1 MWRRR
6 EKRRIIIN
14 SLFIYLAQNI
24 MKKWMLKIVCAQPAH
39 HKLQLHGNR
48 FNLGQRQRYSGYMW
62 YVLRTLDAHE
72 RVPSDISSK
81 NTHHKPT
88 VRCSQ
93 SRGVAEPVEARHREN
108 NKYPKHETWSA
119 LSCRLSRFVKRK
131 LLSVIAWNASD
142 GRALVTQAAFNAARL
157 RLSWRINKHQYA
169 PFRDGLVSGVSKG
182 DRQIMIVQ
190 NYI

>member
-1 MWRRR
+1 MTPAWKTTHNYKLALHLSCSKYN
-6 EKRRIIIN
+6 EEVDVKN
-14 SLFIYLAQNI
+14 SLHTSRSPQT
-24 MKKWMLKIVCAQPAH
+24 VH
-39 HKLQLHGNR
+39 LHGNR

-108 NKYPKHETWSA
+108 NKYPKHETWST

-190 NYI
+190 KYI